1 MTNKIKAMHKKNYLR
16 REIMEKKDLVKGF
29 KKVIEDILDNYEQY
43 TPQEKAQV
51 KELFEKA
58 SELNTV
64 LDKYDVEHKFDW
76 NEYFI
81 SVGRYF
87 DSFH

>member
-1 MTNKIKAMHKKNYLR
+1 
-16 REIMEKKDLVKGF
+16 MEKKDLVKGF
-29 KKVIEDILDNYEQY
+29 KKVIEDILDHYDSY
-43 TPQEKAQV
+43 TSEEKAQV
-51 KELFEKA
+51 KELFKKA
-58 SELNTV
+58 SDLNTI

-87 DSFH
+87 EILH

>member
-1 MTNKIKAMHKKNYLR
+1 
-16 REIMEKKDLVKGF
+16 MEKKDLVKGF

-43 TPQEKAQV
+43 TPEEKAKV

-58 SELNTV
+58 SSLNTI

-87 DSFH
+87 DTFH

>member
-1 MTNKIKAMHKKNYLR
+1 
-16 REIMEKKDLVKGF
+16 MEKQDLVKGF
-29 KKVIEDILDNYEQY
+29 KKVIEDIFDNYEQY
-43 TPQEKAQV
+43 TPEEKAKV

-64 LDKYDVEHKFDW
+64 LDKYDVERKFDW
-76 NEYFI
+76 NDYFI
-81 SVGRYF
+81 TVGRYF